1 MRQKQILV
9 VEDNELN
16 REILAEIL
24 SDQYGILEAENGEVA
39 LDILHKHK
47 NDIALILLDIQMP
60 VMDGHTFLNKIK
72 EDSEYALIPVI
83 VMTQGDSEEDE
94 IYALSH
100 GAMDFLPKP
109 YRPQII
115 LHRIA
120 SIINLRETAAMVNQF
135 KYDRLTGLF
144 SKEYFYQQL
153 TDILQQNPD
162 REYDIICC
170 NIENF
175 KLYND
180 AFGIRGGDQLLCNI
194 AGYFQDRTK
203 ATEVVCRFR
212 ADRFV
217 WLIRRYHK
225 YSEERFLELN
235 QEITSY
241 LGVGNLSFK
250 WGVYTVTDR
259 TIPVEKMCDRAMLA
273 VDSIKGQYL
282 KHYAIYD
289 EVMRD
294 KLLREQEILDDMKEA
309 LDEGQFQVYLQPKF
323 SFSDYRL
330 AGAEALVRWYHPQKG
345 LMSPGDF
352 IPLFEK
358 NGFIT
363 QLDQYVW
370 EETCKFMREWKDKGY
385 PCIPVSVNVSRAD
398 FYHED
403 LADVLL
409 SLTGKYDLDPETL
422 HLEITESVYTEN
434 PNHIM
439 RMVSKLRNMGFVIE
453 LDDFGSGYSSLN
465 MLNQMELDIV
475 KLDMKFIQ
483 SEMAKPEEQG
493 ILRFITELAHWKKFK
508 VVAEGI
514 ETKEE
519 LERIKKIGCDYGQG
533 YYFSRPLC
541 KQEFEEKYKNQQTEA
556 SQTAELQD
564 VEGEESILIVDN
576 DHAYRNMLKQTLGT
590 KYHVLVAESA
600 EDVADCLSSQG
611 KSVAVVIL
619 SMMLPDGL
627 DILGVLNAFKS
638 MRNFSVLAVGPY
650 EGGLEKAALQAGA
663 DDYTGKSDDIYCLQK
678 RIDRLLGMLNFHEK
692 ESQLQNEVFRDYLT
706 GLMNRR
712 GLHAACH
719 ALRQEDFPLAVYFF
733 DLDNMKQINDR
744 FGHEIGDGVLKQFGD
759 VLRRQTR
766 NSDILARYGGD
777 EFVAIL
783 KNVSSEQFVLKK
795 GEDIC
800 DSFRSIQIE
809 DISAACSAGVILCE
823 DKDKVPTKLLKQADQ
838 ALYRAKSEN
847 KGGCC
852 LWKEGE

>member
-1 MRQKQILV
+1 MSKKQILV
-9 VEDNELN
+9 AEDNELN
-16 REILAEIL
+16 RKILVEIL
-24 SDQYGILEAENGEVA
+24 SDHYTILEAENGEVA
-39 LDILHKHK
+39 LDTLCKHR

-60 VMDGHTFLNKIK
+60 VMDGHTFLKKVK
-72 EDSEYALIPVI
+72 EDPEYALIPVI

-94 IYALSH
+94 LYALSH

-135 KYDRLTGLF
+135 KYDRLTGLY
-144 SKEYFYQQL
+144 SKEFFYQQL
-153 TDILQQNPD
+153 IDILQQNPD
-162 REYDIICC
+162 WEYDIICC

-194 AGYFQDRTK
+194 ARYFQDRTK
-203 ATEVVCRFR
+203 ATEVLCRFR

-217 WLIRRYHK
+217 WLIRRYNK
-225 YSEERFLELN
+225 YSDERFLELN

-241 LGVGNLSFK
+241 LGAENLSFK
-250 WGVYTVTDR
+250 WGIYTIVDR

-282 KHYAIYD
+282 RHYAIYD

-294 KLLREQEILDDMKEA
+294 KLLREQEILDDMKGA
-309 LDEGQFQVYLQPKF
+309 LDGGQFQVYLQPKF
-323 SFSDYRL
+323 SLSDYRL

-363 QLDQYVW
+363 QMDQYVW

-385 PCIPVSVNVSRAD
+385 PCMPVSVNVSRAD
-398 FYHED
+398 FYHEN
-403 LADVLL
+403 LTDVLL
-409 SLTGKYDLDPETL
+409 SLIGKYDLEPADF
-422 HLEITESVYTEN
+422 HLEITESVYTES

-475 KLDMKFIQ
+475 KLDMQFIQ

-519 LERIKKIGCDYGQG
+519 LDRIRRIGCDYGQG
-533 YYFSRPLC
+533 YYFSKPLC
-541 KQEFEEKYKNQQTEA
+541 RQEFEEKYKGQPTELA
-556 SQTAELQD
+556 QTAELQD
-564 VEGEESILIVDN
+564 LEGEQSILIVDN
-576 DHAYRNMLKQTLGT
+576 DHTYRDMLKQTLERN
-590 KYHVLVAESA
+590 YQVLTA
-600 EDVADCLSSQG
+600 EDSESVADCLSNQG
-611 KSVAVVIL
+611 RMVSVI
-619 SMMLPDGL
+619 
-627 DILGVLNAFKS
+627 VLNMMHPEGAHILKILNAYKS
-638 MRNFSVLAVGPY
+638 MRRFSVLAVGDY
-650 EGGLEKAALQAGA
+650 DSALEKEAFQAGA

-678 RIDRLLGMLNFHEK
+678 RIERLLGMLDSHEK

-719 ALRQEDFPLAVYFF
+719 ALSPEDFPLAVYFF

-744 FGHEIGDGVLKQFGD
+744 FGHEIGDLVLKQFGA
-759 VLRRQTR
+759 VLRGQTR
-766 NSDILARYGGD
+766 NTDILARYGGD

-783 KNVSSEQFVLKK
+783 KKVSSEQFVLKK
-795 GEDIC
+795 GQDIC
-800 DSFRSIQIE
+800 DSFSLIQIE

-823 DKDKVPTKLLKQADQ
+823 DKDKVPTKLLKLADR